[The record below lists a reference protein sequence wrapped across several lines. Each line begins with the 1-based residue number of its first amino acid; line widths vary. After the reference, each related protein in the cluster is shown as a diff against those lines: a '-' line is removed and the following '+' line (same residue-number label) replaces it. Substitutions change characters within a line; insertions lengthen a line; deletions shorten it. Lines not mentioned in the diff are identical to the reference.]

1 MSFAPLGRHN
11 GEHSDYCNTSLC
23 CRCQQRNWT
32 TQQGNERLC
41 GLCAAC
47 CRECGRA
54 PAPHLDGLNDGI
66 CVDCRGLCTRC
77 HKPLPDGGVC
87 NCQQWKQ
94 SPGSDPIRFIMQGFP
109 QPLLQALGHRVPR
122 TLHDILYEELK
133 LRTAAQLLDRIE
145 RRWSNR
151 WSHAIHE
158 RDEENRRRWAPQEI
172 AEALVSPTNCSN
184 RVCEDGYLLPDA
196 APCPYCR
203 RPAHRFVPATAEAI
217 STSEHA
223 RATAA
228 QIRQALISN
237 RSAGKKPNLPAQPGS
252 WPAPPAR

>member
-1 MSFAPLGRHN
+1 MPFAPLGRHN

-54 PAPHLDGLNDGI
+54 PAPHLDGLSDGI

-77 HKPLPDGGVC
+77 HNPLSDGGVC
-87 NCQQWKQ
+87 HCQQWKQ
-94 SPGSDPIRFIMQGFP
+94 SPGGDPIRFIMQGFP

-122 TLHDILYEELK
+122 TLPDILFEELER
-133 LRTAAQLLDRIE
+133 RTAAQLLDRIE

-172 AEALVSPTNCSN
+172 AEALVSPGACSN
-184 RVCEDGYLLPDA
+184 RACEDGYLLADG
-196 APCPYCR
+196 APCPYCQ
-203 RPAHRFVPATAEAI
+203 RPAHRFVPATADAI

-228 QIRQALISN
+228 QIRQALIGN
-237 RSAGKKPNLPAQPGS
+237 RSAGKKPNRGAQPGA
-252 WPAPPAR
+252 WPTPPAG

>member
-1 MSFAPLGRHN
+1 MH
-11 GEHSDYCNTSLC
+11 
-23 CRCQQRNWT
+23 
-32 TQQGNERLC
+32 
-41 GLCAAC
+41 
-47 CRECGRA
+47 
-54 PAPHLDGLNDGI
+54 
-66 CVDCRGLCTRC
+66 
-77 HKPLPDGGVC
+77 PLPQPAARRGVC
-87 NCQQWKQ
+87 HCQQWKQ
-94 SPGSDPIRFIMQGFP
+94 SPGNDPIRFIMQGFP

-122 TLHDILYEELK
+122 TLPDILFEELK
-133 LRTAAQLLDRIE
+133 HRTAAQLLDRIE

-172 AEALVSPTNCSN
+172 AEALVRPSSCSN
-184 RVCEDGYLLPDA
+184 RACEDGYLLADG

-237 RSAGKKPNLPAQPGS
+237 RSTGKKPNRGAPSGA
-252 WPAPPAR
+252 WPTSSTD